1 VPPAVASFE
10 ERLRRLR
17 EAQVRR
23 ILGLSWQAIPASRAH
38 LALLRASFTAGT
50 PAARR
55 CLLAS
60 PLLGSWLQDVLF
72 WREALER
79 SSRLLARSAAKSDR
93 NRLFD
98 QISRTEFLAET
109 VPTGRLRADFPRR
122 AGHRAMVVLRSRL
135 ADIPR
140 ILWPHLATED
150 RGGLEF
156 SLAENLDEGCPEG
169 QARLGMT
176 PAMLVRK
183 VRKHGRPLHCRIEGG
198 ALVIPARA
206 ELRLHE
212 TIPGTSMLLAHRLV
226 SRGHSL
232 SVGPRVPGLGKRVA
246 RALSLVGRAWP
257 EGGEEVLRR
266 TWLLV
271 PLVEPGTVSYS
282 HLARPGISY
291 INVFRGTLLDL
302 SDDLLHETA
311 HHRLHAWQ
319 EVEAFSRDDGEQRY
333 VSPWRQGLRPLNGI
347 LHGTYTFLDR
357 TELLLRASRTSLP
370 ISPARRKRLRAEAG
384 RELGRCSRS
393 LLDLAAAHQE
403 GFLTP
408 AGRSLLRAMQHH
420 RDSLAAGRLSERA
433 HFSIF

>member
-1 VPPAVASFE
+1 MPPDVETFE
-10 ERLRRLR
+10 EKLWRLRR
-17 EAQVRR
+17 AQVRR
-23 ILGLSWQAIPASRAH
+23 VLGQSWHGIPASRPH
-38 LALLRASFTAGT
+38 LALLRASLTTGA

-60 PLLGSWLQDVLF
+60 PLLGGWLQDVLF
-72 WREALER
+72 WREALAR
-79 SSRLLARSAAKSDR
+79 SSRLLARTASKSDR

-98 QISRTEFLAET
+98 LMSRTEFLAET
-109 VPTGRLRADFPRR
+109 VPTGRLGADFPRR
-122 AGHRAMVVLRSRL
+122 VRHRARVVLRARL

-140 ILWPHLATED
+140 ILWPHLPP
-150 RGGLEF
+150 RGSGGIEF
-156 SLAENLDEGCPEG
+156 SLRENLDEGCPDG
-169 QARLGMT
+169 RARLGMT
-176 PAMLVRK
+176 PAMLVGKR
-183 VRKHGRPLHCRIEGG
+183 RSGRLLGCRIERGV
-198 ALVIPARA
+198 LVIPGRA

-226 SRGHSL
+226 SRGRSL
-232 SVGPRVPGLGKRVA
+232 SVGTPVPGLARRVA

-257 EGGEEVLRR
+257 EGREEILRR

-302 SDDLLHETA
+302 ADDLLHETA

-319 EVEAFSRDDGEQRY
+319 EVAAFTRDDTEQRY
-333 VSPWRQGLRPLNGI
+333 FSPWRQGLRPLNGI
-347 LHGTYTFLDR
+347 LHGTFTFLDR
-357 TELLLRASRTSLP
+357 TELLLRASGAQLPPGRRTE
-370 ISPARRKRLRAEAG
+370 LRAEAR

-393 LLDLAAAHQE
+393 LLDLAAARKE

-408 AGRSLLRAMQHH
+408 AGRSLLRVMEQH
-420 RDSLAAGRLSERA
+420 RDSLSAGRLSERA

>member
-1 VPPAVASFE
+1 MPPAVATAE
-10 ERLRRLR
+10 EKLLELRK
-17 EAQVRR
+17 AQVRR
-23 ILGLSWQAIPASRAH
+23 VLVQSWQAIPASRAP
-38 LALLRASFTAGT
+38 LALLRASLATGT

-60 PLLGSWLQDVLF
+60 PLLGGWLQDVLF
-72 WREALER
+72 WREALGR
-79 SSRLLARSAAKSDR
+79 AFRLLARSASKSDR

-98 QISRTEFLAET
+98 LMSRTEYLAET
-109 VPTGRLRADFPRR
+109 VPTGRLEADFPRR
-122 AGHRAMVVLRSRL
+122 VRHRAMAVLRSRL

-140 ILWPHLATED
+140 ILWPHLPAGD
-150 RGGLEF
+150 RVGIELP
-156 SLAENLDEGCPEG
+156 LRENLDEGCPEG
-169 QARLGMT
+169 RARLGMT

-183 VRKHGRPLHCRIEGG
+183 RRSDRPLHCRIEGG
-198 ALVIPARA
+198 ALVIPGRT

-232 SVGPRVPGLGKRVA
+232 SVGTRVPGLGKGVA

-257 EGGEEVLRR
+257 EGGEEILRR

-319 EVEAFSRDDGEQRY
+319 EVAAFARDDAEQRY
-333 VSPWRQGLRPLNGI
+333 SSPWRQGLRPLNGI

-357 TELLLRASRTSLP
+357 TELLLRASRANLP
-370 ISPARRKRLRAEAG
+370 ISPARRNRLRAEAG

-393 LLDLAAAHQE
+393 LLDLAAARQE

-408 AGRSLLRAMQHH
+408 AGRSLLRAMERH
-420 RDSLAAGRLSERA
+420 RDSLRAGRLSERA